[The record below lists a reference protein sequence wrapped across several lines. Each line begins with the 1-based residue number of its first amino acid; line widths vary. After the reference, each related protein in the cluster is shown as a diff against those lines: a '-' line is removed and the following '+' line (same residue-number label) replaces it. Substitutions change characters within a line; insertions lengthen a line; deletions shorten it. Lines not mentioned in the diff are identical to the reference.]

1 MFCQDSPLNQ
11 LLFSASMTSFHTAYL
26 PAVSVSGTSFPNAS
40 VTTRISSP
48 RRSWVFQRFDHQTS
62 LYSLLRLPYKVS
74 HDHFLHVISAPLL
87 LFVPSCLWGPVNTWL
102 NPSLLAPCL
111 HVEAKC
117 SLRRHHFRANLLQF
131 SSLSD
136 VFLFTLNCLT

>member
-1 MFCQDSPLNQ
+1 MLQSQLESPVHGDHEC
-11 LLFSASMTSFHTAYL
+11 FS
-26 PAVSVSGTSFPNAS
+26 V
-40 VTTRISSP
+40 
-48 RRSWVFQRFDHQTS
+48 FDHQTS

-102 NPSLLAPCL
+102 NPSLLTPCL

-136 VFLFTLNCLT
+136 VFRDDCSHLTVSPKIFTALLPSCTQLMALLPLSLRT